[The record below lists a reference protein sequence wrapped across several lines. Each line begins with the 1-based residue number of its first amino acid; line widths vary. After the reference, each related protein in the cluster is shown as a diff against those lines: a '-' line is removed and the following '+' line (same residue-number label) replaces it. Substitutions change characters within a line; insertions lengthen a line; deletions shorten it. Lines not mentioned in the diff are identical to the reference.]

1 MLLLPLRTANP
12 PGAAAQ
18 AAAAP
23 HHQREFG
30 AQTRFWFLARAPLPS
45 AKVPIIELPGDEK
58 LRLADSLITCEWALK
73 KDEPAEERELPVGP
87 PAVAACAT
95 LQADLRDGGFFGGAR
110 PATADF
116 MGLAMD
122 RATGRH

>member
-1 MLLLPLRTANP
+1 NP

-18 AAAAP
+18 AAQLP
-23 HHQREFG
+23 HRIINVNLV
-30 AQTRFWFLARAPLPS
+30 RKPDWFLARAPLPS

-73 KDEPAEERELPVGP
+73 KDEPAEERELLWDRLLWQLRN
-87 PAVAACAT
+87 

-110 PATADF
+110 PQLATSWS
-116 MGLAMD
+116 GH
-122 RATGRH
+122 G